1 MFRAHISKKL
11 FKKPAKYSS
20 KYLRKIFVK
29 ISEEN
34 KINTSFAKEI
44 GIEYESDLCS
54 NEIGIDCSFFFY
66 LFCVLP
72 VEARFPFLSTRGIKN
87 LKGAILP

>member
-1 MFRAHISKKL
+1 MFRAHISKKI

-20 KYLRKIFVK
+20 KYLSL

-54 NEIGIDCSFFFY
+54 NEIGIDCSFFIFLVSY
-66 LFCVLP
+66 QWKQGFLFF
-72 VEARFPFLSTRGIKN
+72 ETRGIKN

>member
-20 KYLRKIFVK
+20 KYLSL

-54 NEIGIDCSFFFY
+54 NEIGIDRSSFF
-66 LFCVLP
+66 LS
-72 VEARFPFLSTRGIKN
+72 FLRPTNGSKVSFSFKPEVSKT
-87 LKGAILP
+87 